1 MRFNRIQDA
10 GEWTSN
16 LHYQRVELSE
26 SEQQIII
33 IMKYSLRDMGQ
44 YQVE

>member
-1 MRFNRIQDA
+1 MRFNRIQDDA

-26 SEQQIII
+26 SEQQIIL
-33 IMKYSLRDMGQ
+33 IMKNSLRDIWDNIK
-44 YQVE
+44 